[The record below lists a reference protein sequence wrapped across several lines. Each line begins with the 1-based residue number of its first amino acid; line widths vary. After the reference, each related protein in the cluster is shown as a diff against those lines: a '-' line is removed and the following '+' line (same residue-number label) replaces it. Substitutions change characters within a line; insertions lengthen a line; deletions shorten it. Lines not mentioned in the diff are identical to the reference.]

1 MIDIIDIH
9 KSFGKNYVLRG
20 VNLKINKG
28 ESIVVIGGSGSGKS
42 VILKHIIGLLKP
54 DKGTVM
60 VDNSDISKLGEEDLN
75 EVRKRFGML
84 FQSAALFDSMSV
96 WENVGFGLRQHT
108 HLHDEEIKEI
118 AIKKLKMV
126 GLVNVENLMP
136 SELSGGMRKRVG
148 LARAI
153 AMEPEI
159 LLYDEPTTGL
169 DPILADA
176 INDLIIDMRI
186 TLNIT
191 SVAITHDMKS
201 AYKIA
206 DRIAMLYNGVIVG
219 VGTPDDVSGLDIKS
233 RVKIAGVDAGIV
245 EKIALKNGKAELTL
259 LMEPD
264 VKIYEDAEAS
274 LKVAGFLGDKNLLLW
289 SGTSAHALLQEGDS
303 IKKTKPALDIDQ
315 LANELTSAAAYISDL
330 ARPIQKQFGE
340 SEKKSLKE
348 AIHNLKAI
356 TENVNEVVKENR
368 EPLRNILARL
378 EKLSNSLGDK
388 GPKLVDDLSRVANDL
403 KEVIEEKRYAL

>member
-1 MIDIIDIH
+1 MIELIDIH
-9 KSFGKNYVLRG
+9 KSFGLNYVLRG

-28 ESIVVIGGSGSGKS
+28 ESVVVIGGSGSGKS

-60 VDNSDISKLGEEDLN
+60 VDNSDISKLSEEELN

-84 FQSAALFDSMSV
+84 FQSAALFDSMGV

-108 HLHDEEIKEI
+108 HMHDEEIKEI

-176 INDLIIDMRI
+176 INDLIINMRI

-219 VGTPDDVSGLDIKS
+219 VGTPDEVRNTSDPVIRQFITGSASGPIK
-233 RVKIAGVDAGIV
+233 V
-245 EKIALKNGKAELTL
+245 EG
-259 LMEPD
+259 
-264 VKIYEDAEAS
+264 
-274 LKVAGFLGDKNLLLW
+274 
-289 SGTSAHALLQEGDS
+289 
-303 IKKTKPALDIDQ
+303 
-315 LANELTSAAAYISDL
+315 
-330 ARPIQKQFGE
+330 R
-340 SEKKSLKE
+340 
-348 AIHNLKAI
+348 
-356 TENVNEVVKENR
+356 
-368 EPLRNILARL
+368 
-378 EKLSNSLGDK
+378 
-388 GPKLVDDLSRVANDL
+388 
-403 KEVIEEKRYAL
+403 